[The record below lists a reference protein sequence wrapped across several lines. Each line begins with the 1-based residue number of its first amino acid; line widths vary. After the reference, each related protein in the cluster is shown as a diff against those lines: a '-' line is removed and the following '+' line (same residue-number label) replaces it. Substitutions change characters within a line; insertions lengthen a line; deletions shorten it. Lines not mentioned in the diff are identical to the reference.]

1 MYENLYARSIQS
13 TTLLCLVSMLLA
25 SCGSDPG
32 YNARE
37 DFIRTEGAVQFVNLM
52 PDSPEVTIIHEL
64 NQNQVSFPFVTSPE
78 PRVVDR
84 YDWEIAY
91 LGSSNNRVTI
101 AEGEN
106 QQISENVLSTF
117 LIGGSIAQPNVQVVD
132 HALLPIEERPED
144 EASIWFAS
152 NLSQYSMVDIY
163 LTRGDQGLE
172 SPLLSL
178 TSGTFTAL
186 VTVLPAAD
194 SRLRITRAAT
204 DEVLF
209 DSGTISIGAQTLELF
224 ALVDDFGPDASEHVN
239 VIRTLSTA
247 RTTIPDV
254 SQENRLRVANLS
266 TTPAIAVT
274 GGSLS
279 SGDVARGDRSSY
291 LVASAGTQTL
301 NVSGNAEGEDPVLL
315 EEKAVNLPAGTY
327 GTLLIFD
334 DPSGDS
340 PVTSVTIRDQYRQ
353 VEDRALFQFV
363 NGSGELID
371 FFALRGGESQTNTAP
386 AFNDIGFNTSTI
398 VEVPTGE
405 VRFIATNSTQEETL
419 AEAQLTLTEGNTYT
433 VVMDTE
439 GVIYT
444 FVN

>member
-1 MYENLYARSIQS
+1 
-13 TTLLCLVSMLLA
+13 
-25 SCGSDPG
+25 
-32 YNARE
+32 
-37 DFIRTEGAVQFVNLM
+37 
-52 PDSPEVTIIHEL
+52 
-64 NQNQVSFPFVTSPE
+64 
-78 PRVVDR
+78 
-84 YDWEIAY
+84 
-91 LGSSNNRVTI
+91 
-101 AEGEN
+101 
-106 QQISENVLSTF
+106 
-117 LIGGSIAQPNVQVVD
+117 
-132 HALLPIEERPED
+132 
-144 EASIWFAS
+144 
-152 NLSQYSMVDIY
+152 
-163 LTRGDQGLE
+163 
-172 SPLLSL
+172 
-178 TSGTFTAL
+178 
-186 VTVLPAAD
+186 
-194 SRLRITRAAT
+194 
-204 DEVLF
+204 
-209 DSGTISIGAQTLELF
+209 
-224 ALVDDFGPDASEHVN
+224 HVN

-279 SGDVARGDRSSY
+279 SGDIARGDRSSY
-291 LVASAGTQTL
+291 LAASAGTQTL

-327 GTLLIFD
+327 GTLLVFD

-340 PVTSVTIRDQYRQ
+340 PVTSVAILDQYRQ